1 MSVMRLY
8 MTKEEIRSKYN
19 RAEDK
24 KAVVR
29 LLAELEGTDEATIRK
44 ILEEKPEPEPETRPA
59 GGLPKKKMLTQ
70 RERSEIIRTMLRAG
84 KSVRQIA
91 EEAGCT
97 EETVKIHAR
106 KLKLEVVEVVERAM
120 REEPIARRRE
130 KTPAER
136 VASVLLEMPM
146 GAAKESKLLCYE
158 LCCSILRNA
167 EK

>member
-1 MSVMRLY
+1 MQ

-44 ILEEKPEPEPETRPA
+44 ILEEKPEPEPEARPA

-70 RERSEIIRTMLRAG
+70 KERADIIRTMLRAG
-84 KSVRQIA
+84 KSVSQIA

-120 REEPIARRRE
+120 REESVERRRE
-130 KTPAER
+130 QTPTER
-136 VASVLLEMPM
+136 VASILLAMP
-146 GAAKESKLLCYE
+146 GDADKASKLMCYE